1 MAARSDAPLWA
12 GGLRRNLKP
21 SRLMNRSTIWR
32 SEVSSTN
39 PMAKRSQPGRAIKNF
54 GLQHAKARSI
64 APTAL
69 ACEVRDE
76 KPLSVYLEPVVMA
89 QLTELAE
96 RKHQSISL
104 VAEAAI
110 ASVLAAEDRDLAAR
124 RNRFFWGEAGG
135 GAQTHGHRLDLQAH
149 RRGPRQSIKQILPG
163 RATPSPTK
171 PRQGTTR
178 FFSGVN

>member
-1 MAARSDAPLWA
+1 
-12 GGLRRNLKP
+12 
-21 SRLMNRSTIWR
+21 
-32 SEVSSTN
+32 
-39 PMAKRSQPGRAIKNF
+39 MAKRSQPGRSIKNF

-124 RNRFFWGEAGG
+124 RNRFFWGGKREVALKLTAIGSICKLTGAGL
-135 GAQTHGHRLDLQAH
+135 ANR
-149 RRGPRQSIKQILPG
+149 
-163 RATPSPTK
+163 
-171 PRQGTTR
+171 
-178 FFSGVN
+178 

>member
-12 GGLRRNLKP
+12 GGLRRNLKT

-39 PMAKRSQPGRAIKNF
+39 PMAKRSQPGRSIKNF

-124 RNRFFWGEAGG
+124 RNRFFWGGSGRWRSNSRPSARF
-135 GAQTHGHRLDLQAH
+135 ANSQA
-149 RRGPRQSIKQILPG
+149 
-163 RATPSPTK
+163 RASPIDKANPARPSPTK
-171 PRQGTTR
+171 PRQGTSR